1 MKIVV
6 DALGSDERPG
16 PDVEGAVLSAREF
29 GIGITLVGPRA
40 RLEAELARY
49 DTKGL
54 AIEILNATQEIEMKE
69 HPALAVKEKKDSSIV
84 VGIEA
89 VKRGDADA
97 FVSAGNTGA
106 VMAAAL
112 LHLQRIPGV
121 KRPSLAA
128 AFPHEPHP
136 VLVLDIGANT
146 DCKPDYLAQFA
157 LMGSIYAE
165 QTLGISKPRV
175 ALLANGEEET
185 KGNQLVQE
193 TFPLLKANPALNFV
207 GNIEGKDVLR
217 GEADVVVCDGF
228 DGNIFLKTTE
238 GTASMMKQVIMEE
251 IKRSPLTAIGGLIAK
266 PAFDRVS
273 RRLDYAEVGGAPFLG
288 VTGVVIIGHGR
299 SNAKAIKNAVRA
311 AKFTVE
317 RRVLDVIRAGLGS
330 VRTPDLSPQS
340 EQSIKSMDGS
350 AT

>member
-6 DALGSDERPG
+6 DALGSDDRPV

-29 GIGITLVGPRA
+29 GVGIVLVGPQA
-40 RLEAELARY
+40 RLRTELERHN
-49 DTKGL
+49 TKGL
-54 AIEILNATQEIEMKE
+54 TIEICNATQEIEMRE

-84 VGIEA
+84 VGMEL
-89 VKRGDADA
+89 VKRGEADA

-128 AFPHEPHP
+128 AFPHQPYP

-146 DCKPDYLAQFA
+146 DCKPEYLAQFA
-157 LMGSIYAE
+157 VMGSIYAE
-165 QTLGISKPRV
+165 KTLQIKKPRV

-185 KGNQLVQE
+185 KGNLLVQE

-217 GEADVVVCDGF
+217 GGADVVVCDGF
-228 DGNIFLKTTE
+228 DGNVFLKTTE
-238 GTASMMKQVIMEE
+238 GTARLVKQILTEE
-251 IKRSPLTAIGGLIAK
+251 IKRSPLTALGGLIAK

-273 RRLDYAEVGGAPFLG
+273 RRLDSAEVGGAPLLG
-288 VTGVVIIGHGR
+288 VNGVVIIGHGR

-317 RRVLDVIRAGLGS
+317 RRVLDVIRDGLGAMKA
-330 VRTPDLSPQS
+330 VP
-340 EQSIKSMDGS
+340 
-350 AT
+350 